1 MTYLNYILT
10 SLSITHYFVKR
21 LNESIKNNEILIS
34 LFNDE
39 VNFSGTVAEMIKK
52 TLNADIPYV
61 PWLTGYLAIAM
72 GAVLTFIVQSSSV
85 FTTTLTPLVGVGL
98 ISVER
103 VYPLT
108 LGSNLGT
115 TTTAMIASLAA
126 EGSDR
131 LRNSLQIALCHFFF
145 NFTGILLFYPIPFMR
160 WPLVLCK
167 ILGRTT
173 AQYRYKMT
181 NTINLNFLNSNRQVK
196 QNGKKAFISFTLP

>member
-1 MTYLNYILT
+1 MRLT
-10 SLSITHYFVKR
+10 
-21 LNESIKNNEILIS
+21 
-34 LFNDE
+34 
-39 VNFSGTVAEMIKK
+39 FSGTVAEMIKK

-181 NTINLNFLNSNRQVK
+181 NTINLNFPNSNRQVK